1 MIFRCRMA
9 SAILH
14 FHYREQRILNS
25 SNPTCYIIAGP
36 NGAGKTTFANAY
48 IASYVGRM
56 GFLNED
62 NIAKE
67 MNPDGVDYSA
77 NFAAGRIFFKQLD
90 NMIEEEKDFA
100 FETTLS
106 PLSFIPKII
115 NWRSRGWSVVLYYLY
130 LPNAAAS
137 VSRVKTRVEAGG
149 HDVPLDMI
157 IRRYPK
163 SLANLF
169 IYANVCDMTLCFDN
183 SGREPIPIFEK
194 IDGEDF
200 NVLNEELFMKLRQK
214 PQ

>member
-1 MIFRCRMA
+1 MQDGD
-9 SAILH
+9 AILH
-14 FHYREQRILNS
+14 FHYREQGILNS

-48 IASYVGRM
+48 IGSYIGGM
-56 GFLNED
+56 GFLNVD

-67 MNPDGVDYSA
+67 MNPDGVDNSA
-77 NFAAGRIFFKQLD
+77 NFEAGRVFIEQLD

-106 PLSFIPKII
+106 GRFYIPKIR
-115 NWRSRGWSVVLYYLY
+115 NWRSIGWSVVLYYLY
-130 LPNAAAS
+130 LPSPAVS
-137 VSRVKTRVEAGG
+137 VSRVKARVEAGG
-149 HDVPLDMI
+149 HDIPMEAIL
-157 IRRYPK
+157 RRYPR

-169 IYANVCDMTLCFDN
+169 LYANVCDMTLCFDN

-200 NVLNEELFMKLRQK
+200 NVLNEELFVKLRQM